1 MRSANRNHGNQI
13 QHQIHADRRRLAAC
27 RHQMQGGNTVSRH
40 LKIIAPAVVAVL
52 ALAACG
58 GGTEPASTAADEP
71 ADDTQTEDTQE
82 EDTSEAADYNGVT
95 IGWSQANNGD
105 VWRINQ
111 TNNVEDTCKSI
122 MPGVEVISTDGQG
135 DAAKQSA
142 DVDDLIAR
150 GVDVLILTPLTAEE
164 LTPSAQRAM
173 DAGVPVITLDRAVGT
188 EVTQHIGADNKLIG
202 KTAAEFVAMTLL
214 EGNGGRVIEIQG
226 VLGASATTDRHDE
239 FVATLE
245 ADHPDVEIIES
256 QPGDYRRENAL
267 ELMNDMLQ
275 RFGPGDYDVVY
286 THNDEMALGVVQAL
300 ETAGRVG
307 EADVVGIDGQNEAI
321 QAIADDRIA
330 ATFTYDNAGKEGC
343 ESAKRLVDG
352 ETIDPQWVLPTNQ
365 IDATNADEWIG
376 EGF

>member
-1 MRSANRNHGNQI
+1 MSKRTIRWVVVVLLFG
-13 QHQIHADRRRLAAC
+13 L
-27 RHQMQGGNTVSRH
+27 
-40 LKIIAPAVVAVL
+40 IA
-52 ALAACG
+52 AACG
-58 GGTEPASTAADEP
+58 DSGSGDTTTTAADVDEP
-71 ADDTQTEDTQE
+71 TTTAGGGGETTTTGAPDEP
-82 EDTSEAADYNGVT
+82 VL
-95 IGWSQANNGD
+95 IGFSQANNGD

-214 EGNGGRVIEIQG
+214 EGNGGKVIEIQG